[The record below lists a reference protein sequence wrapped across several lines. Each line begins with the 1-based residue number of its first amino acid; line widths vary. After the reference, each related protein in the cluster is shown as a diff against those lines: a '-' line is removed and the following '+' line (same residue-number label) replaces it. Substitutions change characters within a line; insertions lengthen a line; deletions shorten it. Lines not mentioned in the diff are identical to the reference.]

1 MAITTTPNIM
11 QKPYIP
17 IDVLNC
23 KFKELEN
30 NFKAEIRAAK
40 IEIGYALLVSDK
52 EKKRIQRLTEKTKE
66 KIGGD
71 ALKKANGDIKKAI
84 SLICASAHDI

>member
-1 MAITTTPNIM
+1 MEITTTPKIM
-11 QKPYIP
+11 QNPYIP
-17 IDVLNC
+17 VDVLNC

-40 IEIGYALLVSDK
+40 IEIGYTLLVSDK
-52 EKKRIQRLTEKTKE
+52 EKKRIQELTEKTKE
-66 KIGGD
+66 KMGKD

-84 SLICASAHDI
+84 SLLCASAHNI